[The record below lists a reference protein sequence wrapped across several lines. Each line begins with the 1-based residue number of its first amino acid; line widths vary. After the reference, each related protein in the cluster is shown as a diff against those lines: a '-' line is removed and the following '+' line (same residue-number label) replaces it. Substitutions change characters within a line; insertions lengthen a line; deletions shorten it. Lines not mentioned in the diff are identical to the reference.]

1 MKRFYITTPLYYIND
16 KPHLGTAYS
25 TILADVLNRYHQLMG
40 YDTFLMT
47 GTDEHGQKVSRSA
60 QKSNMPIQAY
70 CDQTA
75 QTFEHTWGLLGV
87 SYDRFFR
94 TTADWHKQAVQKYL
108 QVLYDNDQIYTSHYE
123 GWYSE
128 SEELF
133 YTSKDLIEG
142 KSPTGKEVTKI
153 KEKNYFFKMS
163 AYQEQLIK
171 HIEQNPDFIQPA
183 FRKNEVLSF
192 LKNKLE
198 DLCISRP
205 KSRLDWGV
213 TLPFDSQYVTYVWVD
228 ALLNYVTGIGGE
240 GASLPIDK
248 ASSLKAPP
256 KGDFKKWWEEARAT
270 HLIGKDILITH
281 CVYWPCLLMA
291 LKLKLPKTIMAHGWL
306 LNPEKEKMSKS
317 KGAIMDPLELLKLFD
332 ADSLRYFLIK
342 DVAVGKDAQVSI
354 ELITRRVN
362 EDLANNLGNLF
373 SRTTK
378 MIHRHFHS
386 QIPARG
392 KNTNTDTNTDTDT
405 DTNTD
410 TDINTGKTIIQLRE
424 LGIKTAEEIKKDIVD
439 LRPDKAVAKIVH
451 LLNETN
457 KFLEQSAPWKTVKT
471 DKDKTAE
478 VLRTA
483 LEVLYLCAVCLKPV
497 MPQKMDLLLK
507 SLHCPDEWPVPHFER
522 GTFPVAGKTLPE
534 IPPLFPRLAG
544 D

>member
-25 TILADVLNRYHQLMG
+25 TILADVLNRYHQLIG

-60 QKSNMPIQAY
+60 QKSNMSIQAY

-108 QVLYDNDQIYTSHYE
+108 QALYDNDQIYTSHYE

-133 YTSKDLIEG
+133 YTSKDLIDG

-213 TLPFDSQYVTYVWVD
+213 ELPFDSQYVTYVWVD
-228 ALLNYVTGIGGE
+228 ALLNYVTGTKE
-240 GASLPIDK
+240 
-248 ASSLKAPP
+248 
-256 KGDFKKWWEEARAT
+256 DFKKWWEGARAT

-317 KGAIMDPLELLKLFD
+317 KGATMDPLELLKLFD

-342 DVAVGKDAQVSI
+342 DVAVGKDAQVST

-378 MIHRHFHS
+378 MIHRHFDS
-386 QIPARG
+386 QIPARE
-392 KNTNTDTNTDTDT
+392 KNTNTDTAIT
-405 DTNTD
+405 
-410 TDINTGKTIIQLRE
+410 QLRE
-424 LGIKTAEEIKKDIVD
+424 LGVKTAEEIKKDIVD
-439 LRPDKAVAKIVH
+439 LHPDRAVAKIVH

-457 KFLEQSAPWKTVKT
+457 KFLEQSAPWKTIKT

-497 MPQKMDLLLK
+497 MPQKMNLLLK
-507 SLHCPDEWPVPHFER
+507 SLHCPDEWPVPHFEK

-534 IPPLFPRLAG
+534 IPPLFPRLATP
-544 D
+544 